1 MPGPRLVG
9 LTAVAAVLLS
19 LVGLASRPFGE
30 PGPTSDESPGA
41 GVLLVQVLASLE
53 LLVTGIVLLALVLL
67 WPGRRRNHD
76 EGWELFRQRMP
87 VHWAVRLLLSLLFMG
102 GVVAL
107 LAVLEHR
114 STTDPG
120 TPLLPVLPSVGQT
133 AAERLG
139 ARVAANF
146 GTVFAMVA
154 VLVAALGA
162 GSLYLWTRGPSQA
175 ATPRATRELT
185 RVVDDGLAALERE
198 TDPRR
203 AVILAY
209 VAMEHALAREGLP
222 RHAPEAPVEYMLR
235 VLGKVPAVRG
245 SVHRL
250 TNLFEEA
257 KFSQH
262 AIGASSRLAAVEALH
277 AVRESLG

>member
-30 PGPTSDESPGA
+30 PGPGSDESPGA
-41 GVLLVQVLASLE
+41 GVLLVQVLASVE
-53 LLVTGIVLLALVLL
+53 LLVTGMVLLALVLL
-67 WPGRRRNHD
+67 WPGRRRNHED
-76 EGWELFRQRMP
+76 EWEPFRQRMRL
-87 VHWAVRLLLSLLFMG
+87 HWAVRLLLSLLFMG

-107 LAVLEHR
+107 LAVLGHR
-114 STTDPG
+114 SATDPG

-162 GSLYLWTRGPSQA
+162 GRLYRWKPGQSQA
-175 ATPRATRELT
+175 VTPR
-185 RVVDDGLAALERE
+185 
-198 TDPRR
+198 
-203 AVILAY
+203 
-209 VAMEHALAREGLP
+209 
-222 RHAPEAPVEYMLR
+222 
-235 VLGKVPAVRG
+235 
-245 SVHRL
+245 
-250 TNLFEEA
+250 
-257 KFSQH
+257 
-262 AIGASSRLAAVEALH
+262 
-277 AVRESLG
+277 